1 MLRRNSQASS
11 LRTAIFAALLT
22 VGAVRA
28 DDPVT
33 LQERFGPGQQYHISM
48 RTDLTGTL
56 TRPAEKDKAAPPPLE
71 IRGDSVFEYDER
83 ILAVDRAGQVEKT
96 IRLCRRMDLQRTVGD
111 KAQSNKLR
119 PEVRRL
125 VVLRNNS
132 LKAPFSPDGPLLWS
146 EIDLMRSDTFT
157 PVLVG
162 LLPAGP
168 VRFNDGWSA
177 SNAALQELTGLD
189 RIEDGRVDC
198 KLEQVGPIEKRR
210 QARVGFSG
218 SVRGISE
225 DGLNRHQLQ
234 GYLLFDLESN
244 HISYLYLKGVHSLL
258 DKDGK
263 EVGRNE
269 GRFVLKRQL
278 QSDVPELA
286 ETALRDLT
294 LEPNADNTLLL
305 YDNPNLGVRFL
316 YPRRW
321 FPSAVRGRQLTID
334 SADGN
339 GLLLTLEPVNKVPTG
354 AQFLTESRDWLQ
366 GQKAKLVRTDPP
378 RQVQAGVEHFAL
390 EAEMGGQKF
399 LMDYFVVR
407 QDQGGATLA
416 ARLLPADQ
424 ATLQKEV
431 EQMARSLVITRRI
444 EDRK

>member
-1 MLRRNSQASS
+1 MSI
-11 LRTAIFAALLT
+11 RTGLLAALLAA
-22 VGAVRA
+22 GAARA
-28 DDPVT
+28 EEAVT
-33 LQERFGPGQQYHISM
+33 LQERFAAGHQYHVSM

-56 TRPAEKDKAAPPPLE
+56 IRPAEKDKPAPPPLA
-71 IRGDSVFEYDER
+71 IRGDSAFEYDER
-83 ILAVDRAGQVEKT
+83 VLAVDQAGQVVKT
-96 IRLCRRMDLQRTVGD
+96 IRLCSRMDLQRTVGD
-111 KAQSNKLR
+111 KPQANKLR

-125 VVLRNNS
+125 VVLRNNT
-132 LKAPFSPDGPLLWS
+132 LKAPYSPDGPLLWS
-146 EIDLMRSDTFT
+146 EIDLMRSDIFT
-157 PVLVG
+157 PVLAG

-177 SNAALQELTGLD
+177 SSAALQELTGLE
-189 RIEDGRVDC
+189 RIDDGRVDC
-198 KLEQVGPIEKRR
+198 KLEQVGQIEKRR
-210 QARVGFSG
+210 QARVGFAG
-218 SVRGISE
+218 SVRGLSE
-225 DGLNRHQLQ
+225 DGLNRHQIQ

-244 HISYLYLKGVHSLL
+244 TLSYLYLKGVHSLL

-269 GRFVLKRQL
+269 GRFVLQRQL
-278 QSDVPELA
+278 QPNVPELA
-286 ETALRDLT
+286 AGALRGLA

-321 FPSAVRGRQLTID
+321 FPSVVRGRQLTID

-366 GQKAKLVRTDPP
+366 GQKAKLVRIDPP
-378 RQVQAGVEHFAL
+378 RQVQAGLEHFAL

-399 LMDYFVVR
+399 LMDYFVLR

-416 ARLLPADQ
+416 ARLLQADQ

-431 EQMARSLVITRRI
+431 ERMARSLVITQKI
-444 EDRK
+444 TEGK